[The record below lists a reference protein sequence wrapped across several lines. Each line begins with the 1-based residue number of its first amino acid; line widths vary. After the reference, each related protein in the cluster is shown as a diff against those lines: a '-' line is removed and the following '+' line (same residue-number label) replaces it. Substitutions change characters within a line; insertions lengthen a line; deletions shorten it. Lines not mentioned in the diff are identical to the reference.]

1 MDTAG
6 IIVAAVALSALL
18 LWYFFAP
25 RRAARASGGDDGVQ
39 HVRIEVKGGYDPAE
53 IIVRAGV
60 PTLIDFDR
68 REGGEC
74 SSHVVFSDLG
84 IDLALPANEH
94 TELRLPALPAGE
106 YPFACGMNMLHGM
119 LRVEGEGEGEGDG
132 VAAVA
137 GAPTTVDESD
147 NVLRGRQQAEDLDRA
162 HEIRTLTQRLVVAVV
177 FTVPLL
183 FVAML
188 PMIPAVDAWMRATAP
203 WMLSPWLQLVLTLPV
218 MCYCGWPVHR
228 TGWLAVAHRA
238 PEMNSLVTLGTIAAF
253 GYSLVV
259 TLWPQLLPPAA
270 RAPYY
275 EAVGTIITL
284 MILGQ
289 LLEAKARAG
298 TGDAIRELI
307 GLRPDT
313 ATVIR
318 DGRAVSVA
326 TSDIVVG
333 DIVEAHPGE
342 RLPVDGV
349 VVSGSSAV
357 DESMITGESLP
368 VAKTVGDPVIGAT
381 TNATGALRYRAT
393 RVGAD
398 TTLSGIIRLVRA
410 AQTSKAPIQRMA
422 DKVAGVFVPAVVLIA
437 IWTFVVWWCVGVP
450 LRGLYGLIC
459 AICVLVI
466 ACPCALGLATPLSI
480 TTATGRGA
488 RHGVLYRNAEALE
501 TAAKIDVVV
510 FDKTGTI
517 TRGEPHVV
525 RIAALGADGAFDAAI
540 DDATLAAIAGA
551 EAKSEHPLAHAVVEA
566 AHARHLDIPECL
578 TFVAVPGGGVRAD
591 VDGRDV
597 VVGADRFVEDAVGS
611 DGLEQVRETMRLIA
625 QDGAT
630 PVIAAVDGRT
640 VAVFAIRDTIKDD
653 ARAAVDALR
662 ARGIGVVMLTGDNRL
677 TADAIAREAGIAHT
691 IADVRPEDKE
701 SVILALQRQGRHVA
715 MVGDGINDAPAL
727 ARADLGM
734 AMGTGTDV
742 AIESADVTLM
752 NGSLTSV
759 VTALDLAHAT
769 MRNIRQNLGFA
780 LGYNGLGIPV
790 AAGVLYPIWHVLLN
804 PMIAGAAMA
813 FSSLSVV
820 LNANRLHRFAPG
832 RAHRYTMHAA
842 PIDEST
848 LEPVHGAVCRVHNG
862 DGTRKGDD
870 NKDTATKGHAMADET
885 AEEIL
890 EDAIDEQLRQE
901 EADAEDVIDPVC
913 GMTVAP
919 KTAAAKRVW
928 HGRTIYFCN
937 PHCAEVF
944 DSNPSNYVDD

>member
-1 MDTAG
+1 MATAG
-6 IIVAAVALSALL
+6 IIVAAALLSALL
-18 LWYFFAP
+18 LWYFLAP
-25 RRAARASGGDDGVQ
+25 RRAAHADEDVSGGVQ
-39 HVRIEVKGGYDPAE
+39 RVRIEVKGGYEPGE
-53 IIVRAGV
+53 VIVRAGV

-74 SSHVVFSDLG
+74 SSHVVFADLG
-84 IDLALPANEH
+84 VDAALPAFAH
-94 TELRLPALPAGE
+94 TELPLPALPAGD

-119 LRVEGEGEGEGDG
+119 LRVEGDGGD
-132 VAAVA
+132 AAATVLPA
-137 GAPTTVDESD
+137 APAAIAESD
-147 NVLRGRQQAEDLDRA
+147 DVLRERQHAEDLDRA
-162 HEIRTLTQRLVVAVV
+162 HEIRTLTRRLVVAAV

-183 FVAML
+183 LVAML
-188 PMIPAVDAWMRATAP
+188 PMIPSVGVWMRASLPAWT
-203 WMLSPWLQLVLTLPV
+203 LGPWLQLALTVPV
-218 MCYCGWPVHR
+218 MFYCGWPVHR
-228 TGWLAVAHRA
+228 TGWLAIAHRA

-253 GYSLVV
+253 GYSLVATV
-259 TLWPQLLPPAA
+259 WPGLLPAAA

-318 DGRAVSVA
+318 DGRPTTVATADIAVS
-326 TSDIVVG
+326 DVVE
-333 DIVEAHPGE
+333 VRPGE

-349 VVSGSSAV
+349 VVSGTSAV

-368 VAKTVGDPVIGAT
+368 VAKTVGDPVTGAT
-381 TNATGALRYRAT
+381 MNTTGALRYRAT

-422 DKVAGVFVPAVVLIA
+422 DKVAGVFVPAVVLVA
-437 IWTFVVWWCVGVP
+437 IWTFVIWWCVGVP
-450 LRGLYGLIC
+450 PRGLYGLIC

-540 DDATLAAIAGA
+540 DDATLAVVAAA

-566 AHARHLDIPECL
+566 AHARHLDVPECL

-591 VDGRDV
+591 VDGHDV
-597 VVGADRFVEDAVGS
+597 VVGADRFVGESVGA
-611 DGLEQVRETMRLIA
+611 DGLAPARETMRLAA

-630 PVIAAVDGRT
+630 PVVAVVDGRV

-653 ARAAVDALR
+653 ARAAVDALH

-677 TADAIAREAGIAHT
+677 TADAIAREAGIAHVV
-691 IADVRPEDKE
+691 ADVRPEDKE

-790 AAGVLYPIWHVLLN
+790 AAGVLYPVWHVLLN

-820 LNANRLHRFAPG
+820 LNANRLHAFVSG
-832 RAHRYTMHAA
+832 RAHRYAMHAA
-842 PIDEST
+842 PIGEST
-848 LEPVHGAVCRVHNG
+848 LEAARGGAGRVHNG
-862 DGTRKGDD
+862 DGT
-870 NKDTATKGHAMADET
+870 KDTATKGHAMADET
-885 AEEIL
+885 AAGIL

-913 GMTVAP
+913 GMTVDP
-919 KTAAAKRVW
+919 KAAAAKRVW

-944 DSNPSNYVDD
+944 DTNPSSYVDD